1 MIDYFLQKT
10 TEIKEELQRL
20 KIILRKIPLERK
32 IVCRVELYQDEETKF
47 IYKPRFVPKERS
59 IDKSINLEFSKL
71 LLDINNY
78 LKEYSPDKFKNL
90 EEIFSGDLYNKKS
103 IIFLLE
109 KDVWATDEV
118 YGDYF
123 VEKYENHYEISY
135 FRWKR
140 KVSKLENHD
149 ISIDIKNFITSD
161 AISQVQAQF
170 DTLWEKIVIEVEKS
184 LKNYE
189 SLKSRYGEF
198 KKNISLDLMLDE
210 GKKALHIN
218 QFLSIYYLG
227 YVLEHSIKVKLNKMR
242 DFNGLGKLIFLCKKN
257 KLITK
262 SEAKVCDKIKDT
274 YNNTKHKFQFMTDI
288 EKLKHLYDKFEPIY
302 LKLN

>member
-20 KIILRKIPLERK
+20 KIILRKIPLERN
-32 IVCRVELYQDEETKF
+32 IVCRVESYQEEDTKF

-59 IDKSINLEFSKL
+59 IDKSINLEFNKL
-71 LLDINNY
+71 LLDITNY
-78 LKEYSPDKFKNL
+78 LKEYSLDKFKNL
-90 EEIFSGDLYNKKS
+90 KEIFSGDLYNKKS
-103 IIFLLE
+103 IVFLLE

-118 YGDYF
+118 YGDYL
-123 VEKYENHYEISY
+123 VEKYEDHYKINY
-135 FRWKR
+135 YRWNR
-140 KVSKLENHD
+140 KVCKLENQK

-170 DTLWEKIVIEVEKS
+170 DTLWEKFEIEVEKS

-189 SLKSRYGEF
+189 SLKSRYGGF
-198 KKNISLDLMLDE
+198 KTNISLDQMLDE
-210 GKKALHIN
+210 GKKALYIN

-227 YVLEHSIKVKLNKMR
+227 YVLEHSTRLKLNKMKE
-242 DFNGLGKLIFLCKKN
+242 FNGLGMLIYLCKRN

-262 SEAKVCDKIKDT
+262 SEAKVCNKIKDT
-274 YNNTKHKFQFMTDI
+274 YNNAKHKFQFMVDV
-288 EKLKHLYDKFEPIY
+288 EKLKRLYDKFEPIF